1 MGRRRESITAE
12 QVAHDSADRLQ
23 RRNYFPHNNLAKEG
37 EVERSPLR
45 HRDFQVPGMNRLLL
59 IHSSPSP
66 IALVHPAL
74 TLQVHTVR
82 RTRLIATLGPATE
95 SLEAIHALVHAG
107 ADTFR
112 LNMSH
117 ASHEWAREVSAR
129 VREAAADAPRART
142 VGLLFALQGPS
153 IRTGTLPQPFVLN
166 EGDKVEFRHSGSEP
180 DLPCST
186 TVNYTSLVNDV
197 SVGDTLLV
205 DNGTMI
211 MKIEGVTDDRITCE
225 VQTAGQLG
233 SRRHINLPGVRLN
246 LPALTE
252 KDRAD
257 IEVATEC
264 GADFIAGSFVRDAD
278 HVNELRA
285 QIEQAGGH
293 AQLIAKLED
302 QEAIKHLDDIIHAS
316 DLIMVARGD
325 LGIEVHIEEL
335 PIIQRRIVKRCHNLG
350 RRVIVATHLLESMIE
365 SPTPTR
371 AEITDCANAVYEE
384 ADALMVS
391 GETSVGKHPQRCLE
405 ILDRVARRIERS
417 GGLGYASSADLRT
430 TRQRA
435 VRAAVQLADSIQD
448 AVMVVFTRTGTTAN
462 QTALLRPRSP
472 IYAFTPESTV
482 CRGLSLSRG
491 VRPFVMPFREMPRD
505 TIAEAVTT
513 LRNRRD
519 VPEGTPLVIFSDIF
533 QVDHA
538 INSILLDQ
546 V

>member
-1 MGRRRESITAE
+1 VRSGLHRGIIRE
-12 QVAHDSADRLQ
+12 
-23 RRNYFPHNNLAKEG
+23 
-37 EVERSPLR
+37 
-45 HRDFQVPGMNRLLL
+45 
-59 IHSSPSP
+59 
-66 IALVHPAL
+66 
-74 TLQVHTVR
+74 
-82 RTRLIATLGPATE
+82 
-95 SLEAIHALVHAG
+95 
-107 ADTFR
+107 
-112 LNMSH
+112 
-117 ASHEWAREVSAR
+117 
-129 VREAAADAPRART
+129 
-142 VGLLFALQGPS
+142 
-153 IRTGTLPQPFVLN
+153 
-166 EGDKVEFRHSGSEP
+166 
-180 DLPCST
+180 
-186 TVNYTSLVNDV
+186 
-197 SVGDTLLV
+197 
-205 DNGTMI
+205 
-211 MKIEGVTDDRITCE
+211 
-225 VQTAGQLG
+225 
-233 SRRHINLPGVRLN
+233 
-246 LPALTE
+246 
-252 KDRAD
+252 
-257 IEVATEC
+257 
-264 GADFIAGSFVRDAD
+264 DAD

-391 GETSVGKHPQRCLE
+391 GETSVGKHPQRCLK